1 MKTVVL
7 FRLGNSGYI
16 SIPADRL
23 ATFPQLGYSYLI
35 NGVQW
40 DVADRPVEPLAST
53 DSTAQL
59 MELLGLDNKD
69 QESRIKAHASITHL
83 EQPVDK
89 GKIIIASATSDEKFV
104 LVRLVRSDSKS
115 TAKSGIDLTVR
126 PRKAKGPEQL
136 VSRGEGKTGRRRRKS
151 S

>member
-1 MKTVVL
+1 MKTTVL

-23 ATFPQLGYSYLI
+23 ATFPHLGYSYLI

-40 DVADRPVEPLAST
+40 DVADRPVEPLASG

-69 QESRIKAHASITHL
+69 EESRIKAHASITNL
-83 EQPVDK
+83 EQPAEK
-89 GKIIIASATSDEKFV
+89 GKIILASSTADEKFV

-115 TAKSGIDLTVR
+115 TAKSGIDLPVR
-126 PRKAKGPEQL
+126 PRQVKGPEQL
-136 VSRGEGKTGRRRRKS
+136 IAKGEGRTGRRRRKS
-151 S
+151 